1 MSDSVR
7 VFAELLHAGSPT
19 TPENLPLTNVT
30 FFLGAGFSKS
40 WDEAFPV
47 GNALFSFTY
56 AEWSKLGGPLEEFLS
71 LNNYG
76 TFELDIDA
84 SMFKDIVYQIGM
96 MKKYPD
102 MRPRYIDD
110 QNLEQV
116 EKHLRFMIRKKFE
129 STAPLYFEKEEKL
142 KLHGTPT
149 AEQKRILRFF
159 RMMERAG
166 DGSQG
171 LPEGLRAN
179 YVTTNYDFVIEAVL
193 DATVEDDD
201 SYRLYKYRGIT
212 PTRYCG
218 RVPDTTIHDHWMTG
232 NLLKIN
238 GGFEIF
244 KTSDGFEFDYREP
257 RDERMLRDNP
267 PQLMLASRE
276 QDYTQ
281 TYFRAM
287 FPKVIRLLQETR
299 VLVVV
304 GYSLPEED
312 ALLRLILRQFAEDR
326 ADGSRKALFYIDRSS
341 ESDQL
346 AKIKGVFP
354 HSDDLRGL
362 SVFPYSGS
370 FVTWCGE
377 VVEKVRRLNRLP
389 PAGHPGR
396 VNGKKAKV
404 RGDDLRKTHSTVA
417 KAKNVTAPSKK
428 GALIKKKRAGA
439 GDVAGRHSAVK
450 PNRRKGK
457 K

>member
-1 MSDSVR
+1 MSESTR
-7 VFAELLHAGSPT
+7 SFAELLHAGSPM

-40 WDEAFPV
+40 WDESFPV
-47 GNALFSFTY
+47 GNVLFSFTY
-56 AEWSKLGGPLEEFLS
+56 AEWSKLGGPLEEFLT
-71 LNNYG
+71 LNNYS
-76 TFELDIDA
+76 TFKLDIDA
-84 SMFKDIVYQIGM
+84 SMFKDIVYQISM

-129 STAPLYFEKEEKL
+129 ATAPLYFEQEEKL
-142 KLHGTPT
+142 KLQGKPT
-149 AEQKRILRFF
+149 AEQSKILNFF
-159 RMMERAG
+159 RRMEKAG

-179 YVTTNYDFVIEAVL
+179 YLTTNYDFVIEAIL
-193 DATVEDDD
+193 DAAVGEDD

-212 PTRYCG
+212 PTRYSG
-218 RVPDTTIHDHWMTG
+218 RIPETTVHDHWMTG

-244 KTSDGFEFDYREP
+244 KTSEGFEFDYREP
-257 RDERMLRDNP
+257 RDDRMLRENP

-281 TYFRAM
+281 AYFRAM
-287 FPKVIRLLQETR
+287 FPKVVRLLQETR

-326 ADGSRKALFYIDRSS
+326 ADGSRKAVFYIDRSS
-341 ESDQL
+341 KSDQL
-346 AKIKGVFP
+346 AKVKGVFP
-354 HSDDLRGL
+354 HSDDRKGL

-370 FVTWCGE
+370 FANWCGE
-377 VVEKVRRLNRLP
+377 VVAEVRKLDRQLKVVHL
-389 PAGHPGR
+389 GR
-396 VNGKKAKV
+396 SKRAEKKASA
-404 RGDDLRKTHSTVA
+404 GDFQ
-417 KAKNVTAPSKK
+417 KANRAATKATAT
-428 GALIKKKRAGA
+428 LKKRGIAC
-439 GDVAGRHSAVK
+439 
-450 PNRRKGK
+450 KGVG
-457 K
+457 